1 MVEEGADAA
10 NADPSVFNYGGRG
23 RPRVARLDRERI
35 TRAALALIQSDG
47 LQRLTMRSLAERLG
61 VSPGALYHHADS
73 RSTVLAWVQEE
84 ISGHLNVA
92 GFGTM
97 SLRDAL
103 AQWAWSYLRFLR
115 ARPRLVDLIVAVPV
129 SQTAD
134 TSRMYQRIVSAF
146 RAAGWYDRSII
157 PSLSAL
163 ETFIFGAALDSA
175 GPESIYEPEPNAGTP
190 ALGDTQAAF
199 AALVQETGEHEHD
212 LVFQL
217 GLDAMLTGLQM
228 RWGGGR

>member
-1 MVEEGADAA
+1 MSREAGADAGS
-10 NADPSVFNYGGRG
+10 DRSPFIYRGRG
-23 RPRVARLDRERI
+23 RPRVARLDRARI
-35 TRAALALIQSDG
+35 TAAALALIQADG
-47 LQRLTMRSLAERLG
+47 LQGLTMRALAAHLG
-61 VSPGALYHHADS
+61 VSPGALYNHAAS
-73 RSTVLAWVQEE
+73 RSEVLAWVQEE
-84 ISGHLNVA
+84 VSGHLNTA

-97 SLRDAL
+97 SLREAL

-129 SQTAD
+129 AQTAD
-134 TSRMYQRIVSAF
+134 TSRMYQRIVAAF
-146 RAAGWYDRSII
+146 RAAGWYDRSVI
-157 PSLSAL
+157 PSLSAI

-175 GPESIYEPEPNAGTP
+175 GPENIYEPGPSEGAP

-199 AALVQETGEHEHD
+199 AELIRETGEHEHD